1 MSNKTNNM
9 KEEIKPIKGFQDY
22 YVSNLGI
29 VYTTKVSP
37 RYNPNGEMRVL
48 RPRNHPSGYLYA
60 GLFNGKGPNKKRIW
74 KRVHR
79 LVFETFVGKI
89 KSGLQIDHI
98 DGNKQNNVVTN
109 LRQVTQSQNAQAY
122 WDRKL
127 GRVCA

>member
-1 MSNKTNNM
+1 MITNKTNNM
-9 KEEIKPIKGFQDY
+9 KEEIKPIKGFPDY

-37 RYNPNGEMRVL
+37 RYNPNGEIRVL
-48 RPRNHPSGYLYA
+48 RPRTHPSGYLYS
-60 GLFNGKGPNKKRIW
+60 GLFLGKGPNKKRIW

-79 LVFETFVGKI
+79 LVYENHIGKI

-98 DGNKQNNVVTN
+98 DGNKHNNVISN
-109 LRQVTQSQNAQAY
+109 LRQITASENMQAA

-127 GRVCA
+127 GRV